1 MQQLHELQFRK
12 EYVQSRRGTIQSR
25 GLVCL
30 MGQECLSP
38 RGVRLIHDVIN
49 AADRAVKIPISE

>member
-1 MQQLHELQFRK
+1 
-12 EYVQSRRGTIQSR
+12 VQSRRGTIQSR

-30 MGQECLSP
+30 VGKECLSP
-38 RGVRLIHDVIN
+38 RGVRLIHDVVN